1 MIQAQQNPTSNFGA
15 EDGGMPRSGASSLD
29 NDSPDQMA
37 PEHRGANPNNLG
49 GISDIMDDS
58 VEHLNTFEKL
68 NDQI

>member
-1 MIQAQQNPTSNFGA
+1 MV
-15 EDGGMPRSGASSLD
+15 
-29 NDSPDQMA
+29 
-37 PEHRGANPNNLG
+37 PEHRGANMNNLG